1 MWWIINTVA
10 SNSLF
15 FFKGDFS
22 NFSPYFPLCIH
33 SCCLSSTYH
42 LDHYL
47 PSYNWQNVFDNRIKH
62 QKELVG
68 KSTATHACILAPGN
82 VSIHNFPVS
91 LCCILNHQKNLLSIL
106 SYSFISFIHIIFY
119 SLILFLSPGS
129 PRFSRE
135 GEGKNIWLIVIH
147 CI

>member
-1 MWWIINTVA
+1 MWQSVVRNIKTFVFFTIYYHKCLILNLLKNVVCHPHIIWII
-10 SNSLF
+10 
-15 FFKGDFS
+15 
-22 NFSPYFPLCIH
+22 
-33 SCCLSSTYH
+33 TYH
-42 LDHYL
+42 LTIDKIF
-47 PSYNWQNVFDNRIKH
+47 FDNRIKH

-129 PRFSRE
+129 SRFSR
-135 GEGKNIWLIVIH
+135 K
-147 CI
+147 

>member
-15 FFKGDFS
+15 FFKGDFLT
-22 NFSPYFPLCIH
+22 FHPISPSVYIVVVCHPHIIWII
-33 SCCLSSTYH
+33 TYH
-42 LDHYL
+42 LTIDKMF
-47 PSYNWQNVFDNRIKH
+47 FDNRIKH

-91 LCCILNHQKNLLSIL
+91 LCCILNH
-106 SYSFISFIHIIFY
+106 
-119 SLILFLSPGS
+119 
-129 PRFSRE
+129 
-135 GEGKNIWLIVIH
+135 
-147 CI
+147 

>member
-15 FFKGDFS
+15 LVIFLTFHLIPPS
-22 NFSPYFPLCIH
+22 VYIVVVCHPHIIWII
-33 SCCLSSTYH
+33 TYH
-42 LDHYL
+42 LTMDKMF
-47 PSYNWQNVFDNRIKH
+47 FDNRIKH

-106 SYSFISFIHIIFY
+106 SYF
-119 SLILFLSPGS
+119 LFLLFTLYSILSFCFFHQEVPD
-129 PRFSRE
+129 FQE
-135 GEGKNIWLIVIH
+135 KEKVKTFD
-147 CI
+147 

>member
-15 FFKGDFS
+15 FFKGDFLTFHPIPPS
-22 NFSPYFPLCIH
+22 VYVVVVCHPHIIWII
-33 SCCLSSTYH
+33 TYH
-42 LDHYL
+42 LTIDK
-47 PSYNWQNVFDNRIKH
+47 VFFDNRIKH

-129 PRFSRE
+129 SRFSRE